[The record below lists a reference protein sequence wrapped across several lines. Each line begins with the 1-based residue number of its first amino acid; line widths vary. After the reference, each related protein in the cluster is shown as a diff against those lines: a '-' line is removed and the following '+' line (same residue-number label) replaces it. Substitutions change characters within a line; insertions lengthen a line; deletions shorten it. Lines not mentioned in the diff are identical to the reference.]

1 MGLKVEK
8 TKIETVL
15 YTQQLRIEGEVY
27 TPKGTR
33 FTDFMNAEPRYQTRH
48 DFIPVTN
55 SKVYSLSEDKL
66 LYETSFLNV
75 NKNFIVIASPKN
87 LADV

>member
-8 TKIETVL
+8 VKIEAVL
-15 YTQQLRIEGEVY
+15 YTQQFRIEGEVY

-33 FTDFMNAEPRYQTRH
+33 FTDFMNAEQRYQTRH

-75 NKNFIVIASPKN
+75 NKNFIVVASPKN
-87 LADV
+87 PADV

>member
-1 MGLKVEK
+1 MSLKVEK
-8 TKIETVL
+8 VKIEAVL

-55 SKVYSLSEDKL
+55 SKVYSVSEDKL

>member
-1 MGLKVEK
+1 MSLKVEK
-8 TKIETVL
+8 TKIEAVL

>member
-1 MGLKVEK
+1 MSLKVEK
-8 TKIETVL
+8 VKIEAVL

>member
-8 TKIETVL
+8 TKIEAVL

-33 FTDFMNAEPRYQTRH
+33 FTDFMNAEPRFQTRY

-87 LADV
+87 LADI

>member
-1 MGLKVEK
+1 MTLRVEK
-8 TKIETVL
+8 GGIEAVI
-15 YTQQLRIEGEVY
+15 YTQQHKIEGKVY
-27 TPKGTR
+27 LLKGSR
-33 FTDFMNAEPRYQTRH
+33 FTDFMNTEQRYQTRH

-75 NKNFIVIASPKN
+75 NKNFIVVASPKN

>member
-1 MGLKVEK
+1 
-8 TKIETVL
+8 VL

-27 TPKGTR
+27 TPKGAR
-33 FTDFMNAEPRYQTRH
+33 FTDFMNAEPRFQTRY

>member
-1 MGLKVEK
+1 MGVKVEK
-8 TKIETVL
+8 AKIEAVI

-27 TPKGTR
+27 ILEGER
-33 FTDFMNAEPRYQTRH
+33 FTDFMNTESRFQTRY

-55 SKVYSLSEDKL
+55 SKVYSLTEDKL
-66 LYETSFLNV
+66 LYETPFLNV
-75 NKNFIVIASPKN
+75 NKTFIVVASPKN